1 MSKKKESNKEKA
13 EAREVEAELVL
24 DDSESTAAD
33 SPAPT
38 DLPPEEIKK
47 LSPEVLL
54 DDEDLEE
61 KSEDLPMVFTE
72 EPEETKGLATSDP
85 MAQYVREVQR
95 YPLLT
100 KEQEYELAVR
110 YRETGDQEAAE
121 KLVTSNL
128 RFVIKV
134 AAEYAKYGSKLI
146 DVVQEGNVGLMHAVR
161 EFNPYKGN
169 RLITYAV
176 WWIRGYIKEYLM
188 RQQSMVRIGTNA
200 KQKKLFHSLR
210 REERKLELMG
220 KEPDVKLLASRLEV
234 PEKDVVQMQQRIR
247 FGDMSLDQNV
257 DAEGRTQWID
267 MQVDPDEEL
276 QDEALARQE
285 MLNMILEKIVEIK
298 ESLNEKEIYILQ
310 HRIMED
316 EPMTLQEIGDHF
328 GISRERARQLEA
340 RVLKRLKEKVQSQFH
355 SETED

>member
-1 MSKKKESNKEKA
+1 MAKKKSSPKKNKASEV
-13 EAREVEAELVL
+13 REVEAEILL
-24 DDSESTAAD
+24 DS
-33 SPAPT
+33 
-38 DLPPEEIKK
+38 DLEKEEDQSK
-47 LSPEVLL
+47 LSEVNFDEDKNLSPYELL
-54 DDEDLEE
+54 DDEDKKDTE
-61 KSEDLPMVFTE
+61 PVVFVKPETE
-72 EPEETKGLATSDP
+72 SNSLATTDP
-85 MAQYVREVQR
+85 MAQYIREVQK

-100 KEQEYELAVR
+100 KEQEYELAVL
-110 YRETGDQEAAE
+110 YRDTGDKEAAE
-121 KLVTSNL
+121 KLVTANL

-146 DVVQEGNVGLMHAVR
+146 DVVQEGNVGLMHAVK
-161 EFNPYKGN
+161 EFNPYKGV

-200 KQKKLFHSLR
+200 KQKKLFHQLR

-220 KEPDVKLLASRLEV
+220 KEPDVKLLATKLEV

-257 DAEGRTQWID
+257 DSEGRTQWID

-276 QDEALARQE
+276 QDEALAKQE

-298 ESLNEKEIYILQ
+298 DSLNEKELYILQ

-328 GISRERARQLEA
+328 NVSRERARQLEA
-340 RVLKRLKEKVQSQFH
+340 RVLKRLKERVQAQFH
-355 SETED
+355 NETDED